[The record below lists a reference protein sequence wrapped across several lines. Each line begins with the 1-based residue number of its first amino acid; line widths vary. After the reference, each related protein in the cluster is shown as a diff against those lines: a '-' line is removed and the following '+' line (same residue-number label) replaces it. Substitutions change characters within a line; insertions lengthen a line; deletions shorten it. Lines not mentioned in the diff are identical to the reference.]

1 MTMMILLFVAI
12 IYADIRNTEEF
23 KEYVKNIEE

>member
-1 MTMMILLFVAI
+1 MTIMFLLFVAI
-12 IYADIRNTEEF
+12 IYADIRNTEKF